1 MAGRPP
7 TYQSAEER
15 PVTVSLR
22 IPRGLYAEVQRYVA
36 MRPRMTLTEFLLD
49 SMRLKLETPTAPRDI
64 VLSDDNTVIQELQEM
79 VDTAVQNAL
88 ILESAV
94 LREELQALVAGAVRA
109 ELAKAQGAQ
118 AEERL
123 EARAALREAIQTERL
138 DIQHSTADGDDA
150 TTAALPVMPTADIR
164 HYDNTVLREGT
175 ALVAADTGS
184 ATSQTPSPP
193 ASDVPPFNAST
204 RYLGALCPQGH
215 EWGTTGQSLRNLKG
229 NYCISCNTESQR
241 KKRQGASVGP

>member
-22 IPRGLYAEVQRYVA
+22 IPRGLYDEVQRYVA

-49 SMRLKLETPTAPRDI
+49 SMRLKLETPTDPRDI

-109 ELAKAQGAQ
+109 EL
-118 AEERL
+118 
-123 EARAALREAIQTERL
+123 
-138 DIQHSTADGDDA
+138 
-150 TTAALPVMPTADIR
+150 
-164 HYDNTVLREGT
+164 
-175 ALVAADTGS
+175 
-184 ATSQTPSPP
+184 
-193 ASDVPPFNAST
+193 
-204 RYLGALCPQGH
+204 
-215 EWGTTGQSLRNLKG
+215 
-229 NYCISCNTESQR
+229 R
-241 KKRQGASVGP
+241 KRRPCRPRSG